1 MDVILCFFHWIPK
14 GAMRSWR
21 SLPRC
26 SDRRAV
32 RGGLRS
38 SPCPS
43 VFSSPPRR
51 RGVPRRWWLVLIFV
65 FVFIARVFCFCFVHS
80 RADAITRWHRLTP
93 SRDDTAWRHYEMTP
107 LQHPRTITICS
118 AWPQTAVSC
127 CWTRMQ
133 RARQLGF
140 PCRTSLMLSLSLLS
154 FWLLLSYSTPFNS
167 SF

>member
-14 GAMRSWR
+14 GAVRSWR

-51 RGVPRRWWLVLIFV
+51 RGVPRRWWLVLIVV

-93 SRDDTAWRHYEMTP
+93 SRGDTAWRRYEMT
-107 LQHPRTITICS
+107 
-118 AWPQTAVSC
+118 
-127 CWTRMQ
+127 
-133 RARQLGF
+133 
-140 PCRTSLMLSLSLLS
+140 SLPSRFKQIIKILSPYVFLLHIIILDIGIIFLLLCLLS
-154 FWLLLSYSTPFNS
+154 FYYYYRYYYY
-167 SF
+167 

>member
-51 RGVPRRWWLVLIFV
+51 RGVPRRWWPVLS
-65 FVFIARVFCFCFVHS
+65 FCVCFHGSCVLFLFCSFSSWRHHEVTPP
-80 RADAITRWHRLTP
+80 DAITRWHRLTP
-93 SRDDTAWRHYEMTP
+93 LRDDTAATSKNPYNLAAEP
-107 LQHPRTITICS
+107 ACS
-118 AWPQTAVSC
+118 APDSSGSHC
-127 CWTRMQ
+127 
-133 RARQLGF
+133 G
-140 PCRTSLMLSLSLLS
+140 TSLMLSLSWLS
-154 FWLLLSYSTPFNS
+154 IWLLLSYSIPFNS
-167 SF
+167 TF